1 MKGGADHVGA
11 FTCLN
16 FKSEN
21 QNSGECFTQPHTKYF
36 LTYCYTKSSMNKHAK
51 MYETVAALLA
61 PGKGILAADES
72 DGTAGKRLEMVHL
85 ENTPENR
92 QDFREMLFTTP
103 DIEKYL
109 SGIIMYDSSIK
120 NSTDDGTPFPDVLM
134 AKGILPGI
142 KVDLGTTP
150 LDGFPDEVV
159 TQGLDNLAERMEE
172 YYDLGARFAKWRAV
186 INIDDNIPTNES
198 LEINA
203 IMLARYAQIAQ
214 RSGIVPMVEPE
225 VIFAGTHDIA
235 QAEMVTTRA
244 LQILFQALIR
254 YKVDLEALILKS
266 SMVLAGDMCHE
277 QSTPEQ
283 IAGAT
288 LRTFHMSV
296 PHEVGGIVFLSG
308 GQTPKR
314 ATENLNAI
322 ANLGTQPWPITFS
335 YSRAIEEPF
344 LIAWQG
350 KPENGPEAQKVLL
363 HACKMNSLASQGKY
377 DASKETVLE

>member
-1 MKGGADHVGA
+1 
-11 FTCLN
+11 
-16 FKSEN
+16 
-21 QNSGECFTQPHTKYF
+21 
-36 LTYCYTKSSMNKHAK
+36 MNKHAK

-186 INIDDNIPTNES
+186 INIDDNI
-198 LEINA
+198 
-203 IMLARYAQIAQ
+203 
-214 RSGIVPMVEPE
+214 
-225 VIFAGTHDIA
+225 
-235 QAEMVTTRA
+235 
-244 LQILFQALIR
+244 
-254 YKVDLEALILKS
+254 
-266 SMVLAGDMCHE
+266 
-277 QSTPEQ
+277 
-283 IAGAT
+283 
-288 LRTFHMSV
+288 
-296 PHEVGGIVFLSG
+296 
-308 GQTPKR
+308 
-314 ATENLNAI
+314 
-322 ANLGTQPWPITFS
+322 
-335 YSRAIEEPF
+335 
-344 LIAWQG
+344 
-350 KPENGPEAQKVLL
+350 
-363 HACKMNSLASQGKY
+363 
-377 DASKETVLE
+377 